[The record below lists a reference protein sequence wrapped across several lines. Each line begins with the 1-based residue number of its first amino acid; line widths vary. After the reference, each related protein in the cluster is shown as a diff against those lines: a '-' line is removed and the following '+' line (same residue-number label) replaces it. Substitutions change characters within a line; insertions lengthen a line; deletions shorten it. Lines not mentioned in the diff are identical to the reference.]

1 MAFIFLN
8 GEEYV
13 CRRHVGVY
21 IYKFLEDIKM
31 MHRLLSWKILFINLV
46 LNNIFLFNFYILVLY
61 VWVLLY
67 HIDLG
72 AHGSQSKVCDTL
84 EAELQMALS
93 CHVGVG
99 NRTQIL

>member
-13 CRRHVGVY
+13 CRRHVRAC

-31 MHRLLSWKILFINLV
+31 MHRLFSWKILFINLV
-46 LNNIFLFNFYILVLY
+46 LNIFFYFYILVLR

-67 HIDLG
+67 HINLG

-93 CHVGVG
+93 
-99 NRTQIL
+99 